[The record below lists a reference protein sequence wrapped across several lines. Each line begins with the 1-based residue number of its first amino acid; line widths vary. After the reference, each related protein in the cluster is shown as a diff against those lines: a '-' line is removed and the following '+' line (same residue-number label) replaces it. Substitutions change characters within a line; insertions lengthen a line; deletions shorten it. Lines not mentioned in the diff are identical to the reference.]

1 MRPCVHHGLAAII
14 GLLCPLK
21 QYRSMNG
28 KMSDIASRLKTEHVW
43 GISRILLGW
52 MFLWAFLDK
61 TFGLG
66 YATSTDRAWINGGSP
81 TSGYL
86 EFAVSGVFEPLFTSI
101 AGNELI
107 DVLFM
112 LGLLLLGI
120 ALLLGIGMRLATIGG
135 VLMFV
140 LLWSTNVPPANN
152 PLIDEHII
160 YIFLLIGLCRV
171 RAGETLGLGKW
182 WSSTPLVKRLPILE

>member
-1 MRPCVHHGLAAII
+1 MQGKLSENAA
-14 GLLCPLK
+14 
-21 QYRSMNG
+21 
-28 KMSDIASRLKTEHVW
+28 RLKTEHIW

-66 YATSTDRAWINGGSP
+66 YATSADRAWINGGSP

-86 EFAVSGVFEPLFTSI
+86 QFAVSGVFEPIFTSI
-101 AGNELI
+101 AGNQFI

-112 LGLLLLGI
+112 LGLLLLGV
-120 ALLLGIGMRLATIGG
+120 ALILGIGMRLATIGG
-135 VLMFV
+135 ILMFI

-152 PLIDEHII
+152 PVIDEHII
-160 YIFLLIGLCRV
+160 YIFLLIGIYRV
-171 RAGETLGLGKW
+171 RAGQALGLGKW
-182 WSSTPLVKRLPILE
+182 WSTTPLVKRIPFLE

>member
-1 MRPCVHHGLAAII
+1 
-14 GLLCPLK
+14 
-21 QYRSMNG
+21 
-28 KMSDIASRLKTEHVW
+28 MSEIVARLKTEHVW

-52 MFLWAFLDK
+52 MLLWAFLDK
-61 TFGLG
+61 TLGLG
-66 YATSTDRAWINGGSP
+66 YATSSEGAWINGGSP

-86 EFAVSGVFEPLFTSI
+86 EFAVSGIFESLFTSI
-101 AGNELI
+101 AGNAVI

-112 LGLLLLGI
+112 LGLLLLGV

-135 VLMFV
+135 ILMFA

-152 PLIDEHII
+152 PLIDQHIV

-171 RAGETLGLGKW
+171 KAGRTLGLGGW
-182 WSSTPLVKRLPILE
+182 WSTTPLVERFHFLE